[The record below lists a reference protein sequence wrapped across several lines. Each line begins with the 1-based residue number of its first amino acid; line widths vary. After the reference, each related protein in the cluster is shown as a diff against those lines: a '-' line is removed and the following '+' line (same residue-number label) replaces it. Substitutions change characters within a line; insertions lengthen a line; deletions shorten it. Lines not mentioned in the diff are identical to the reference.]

1 MSILVISTGGTIGAM
16 PYKNIKH
23 QIKIKTMPPKGQDFV
38 RAALQ
43 KITTKTRYV
52 ALEQRDSNFID
63 DAYRQMMVEAIKQAP
78 ENALLITH
86 GTDSLLGTANYFFQQ
101 LAKQS
106 FLKDKTIIFT
116 GAMVALSCGEKS
128 DGMPNLR
135 FALRQLEQGQIM
147 RGIYI
152 VLCDYQEPET
162 QSGWSPRLYKFEPG
176 RYEKFF
182 DEDDNSRCRLQYV
195 KR

>member
-1 MSILVISTGGTIGAM
+1 MSILILSTGGTIGAM
-16 PYKNIKH
+16 PYKDIKH

-38 RAALQ
+38 RAACQ
-43 KITTKTRYV
+43 KIQVKARYL
-52 ALEQRDSNFID
+52 ALEARDSNFID
-63 DAYRQMMVEAIKQAP
+63 DAYRQTIVDTIKQAP
-78 ENALLITH
+78 ESAILITH
-86 GTDSLLGTANYFFQQ
+86 GTDSLLGTANYFLQQ

-135 FALRQLEQGQIM
+135 FALRQLEQGQMM

-162 QSGWSPRLYKFEPG
+162 KAGWSPRLYKFEPG
-176 RYEKFF
+176 RYEKFY
-182 DEDDNSRCRLQYV
+182 DEDDNSRSRLQYV

>member
-1 MSILVISTGGTIGAM
+1 MSILILSTGGTIGAM
-16 PYKNIKH
+16 PYKDIKH
-23 QIKIKTMPPKGQDFV
+23 PPRVIIMPPKGQDYV

-43 KITTKTRYV
+43 KIPVKARYL
-52 ALEQRDSNFID
+52 ALEPRDSKLID
-63 DAYRQMMVEAIKQAP
+63 EAYRQSMVDAVRQAP
-78 ENALLITH
+78 ESSLLITH
-86 GTDSLLGTANYFFQQ
+86 GTDSLLETANYFFQQ

-106 FLKDKTIIFT
+106 FLQDKTIIFT

-147 RGIYI
+147 RGLYI
-152 VLCDYQEPET
+152 VLSDYQEHDT
-162 QSGWSPRLYKFEPG
+162 KSGWSPRLYKFEPG

-182 DEDDNSRCRLQYV
+182 DEDDNSRSRLQYV